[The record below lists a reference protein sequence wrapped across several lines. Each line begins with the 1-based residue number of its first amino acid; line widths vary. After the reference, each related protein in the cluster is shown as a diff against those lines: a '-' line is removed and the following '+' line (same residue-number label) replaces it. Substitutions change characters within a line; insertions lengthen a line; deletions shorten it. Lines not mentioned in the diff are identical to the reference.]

1 MDARC
6 SMDLMLSAVAM
17 ALASNV
23 AARESLSL
31 SIYMEAK
38 ASSGSSECHLSSD
51 ASIIRYASEY
61 SRRALSYWW
70 RFSYMLPKYV

>member
-23 AARESLSL
+23 AACESLSL
-31 SIYMEAK
+31 SIYMEAI
-38 ASSGSSECHLSSD
+38 LS
-51 ASIIRYASEY
+51 
-61 SRRALSYWW
+61 
-70 RFSYMLPKYV
+70 